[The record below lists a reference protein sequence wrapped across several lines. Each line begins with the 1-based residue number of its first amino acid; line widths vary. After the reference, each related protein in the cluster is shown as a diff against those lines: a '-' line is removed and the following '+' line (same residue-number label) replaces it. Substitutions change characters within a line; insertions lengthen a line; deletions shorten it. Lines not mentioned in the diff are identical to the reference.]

1 MKNLIRRHQ
10 VACWE
15 RGVIRPETTVTDFLE
30 KIDEEMDELNAAY
43 ILNKIDPD
51 SVVIFSPEMAHE
63 AVDLCAVVINMLTFY
78 GVDFVDEFL
87 KNVEYQESRVI

>member
-1 MKNLIRRHQ
+1 MKNLIKRHQ

-15 RGVIRPETTVTDFLE
+15 RGVIRPETKVKDFIE
-30 KIDEEMDELNAAY
+30 KIEEELYELKAEHKTNEA
-43 ILNKIDPD
+43 DPD
-51 SVVIFSPEMAHE
+51 SFLLLTPEMAHE

-78 GVDFVDEFL
+78 GVDFIAEFR